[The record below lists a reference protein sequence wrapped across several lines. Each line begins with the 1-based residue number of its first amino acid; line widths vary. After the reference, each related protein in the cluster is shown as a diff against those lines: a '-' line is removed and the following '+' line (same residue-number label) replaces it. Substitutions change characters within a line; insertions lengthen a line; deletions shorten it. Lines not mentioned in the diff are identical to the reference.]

1 MLCRHYISVQSAGAE
16 KKTKHEQFNLHVYV
30 CIYIYIFCNNFN
42 KTILHIVALFKV
54 TDVKF
59 INYSEKEFGSSFD
72 IDITQEGGQA

>member
-1 MLCRHYISVQSAGAE
+1 MLCRHCIPVQSAGAE

-30 CIYIYIFCNNFN
+30 CIYIYIYSG
-42 KTILHIVALFKV
+42 TISIKRYYILTLFKV